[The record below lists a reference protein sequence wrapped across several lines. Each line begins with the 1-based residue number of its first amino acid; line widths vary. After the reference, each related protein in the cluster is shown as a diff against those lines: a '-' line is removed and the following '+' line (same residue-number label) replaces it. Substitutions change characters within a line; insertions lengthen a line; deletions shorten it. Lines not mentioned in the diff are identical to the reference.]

1 MNSNKPP
8 RIWLWISL
16 TFQWSFLYPAV
27 GRRLNQMFLNNS
39 LCYENVTVF
48 SNSCICEKRSRSPKP
63 FNPREKKNCS
73 RSKKVSRQ
81 VSWAD
86 AKAFAPTEIRLASL
100 EHFFTILALN
110 LDSTNGCCVQF
121 RKVAVR
127 LCCLQ
132 FRWPALM
139 NNTPTHNCKIIN
151 YCILRGTSII

>member
-1 MNSNKPP
+1 MKMLQFSATHAFVKSEADLPSRLTRGKKKIVPAP
-8 RIWLWISL
+8 RKSL
-16 TFQWSFLYPAV
+16 
-27 GRRLNQMFLNNS
+27 G
-39 LCYENVTVF
+39 
-48 SNSCICEKRSRSPKP
+48 KSR
-63 FNPREKKNCS
+63 
-73 RSKKVSRQ
+73 
-81 VSWAD
+81 D